1 MITEIAKFV
10 ETIPT
15 RYHTEGLKPASGLHI
30 IVELDESGNL
40 KDDSYESYII
50 SKKAEREPIWDYLSE
65 MEYYSKWIDSN
76 KCLDVGG
83 TGKMKIHSAI
93 PYALWFRKDNLDD
106 ISNRIFYYFKNIYD
120 MQGIDDKEKKYI
132 ETIEHF
138 CKIDLIGLIKNDPKL
153 EKIKGS
159 DYIKVYFR
167 VDKEKV
173 VKSYQRYL
181 DRYLYLK
188 DTFNIKLDDGRVVG
202 MTSFLT
208 GDNEKKVF
216 LRHQTAPYVINERVD
231 QEILKRLYQFE
242 KLLLSEPRKLPNP
255 LPIFVDEKEL
265 NSEVVRLYRSNP
277 DKPLTFHEI
286 IRQLFEQKKED
297 LSKYYLMN
305 WKKGIVSNKL
315 TAIINDFEFVP
326 MFKYELGKILIRN
339 VMEIQDYKERKIE
352 NVFELE
358 SVIDKQFFYKIQK
371 ETKYRYENLFF
382 NYFSDD
388 VEPQKGYEIRA
399 VVKNNLLKYR
409 KAFYD
414 YIYKS
419 RTQAITGKMFY
430 DLALS
435 TIIDEIKQNDNFD
448 ETYTI
453 REKLNILFSLNHI
466 FDKNNNN
473 FKGVNMASKIPEYQE
488 RMRKIFN
495 DENYH
500 IAEDDEFAFAAGQLI
515 YYILKQSKSSNKSHA
530 LLEPFISKSDP
541 KQFRQMIIRG
551 IDQYKHAFEWYG
563 SGKGRFE
570 KLTGE
575 IMGYECKTSINEML
589 PVILAGYFSQS
600 LIYEPSQNNQ
610 TK

>member
-1 MITEIAKFV
+1 MITEISKFV
-10 ETIPT
+10 ETIPPH
-15 RYHTEGLKPASGLHI
+15 YHTEGLKPALGLHI
-30 IVELDESGNL
+30 IVELDENGNL
-40 KDDSYESYII
+40 KDHSYESYII
-50 SKKAEREPIWDYLSE
+50 SKKAKREPVWDYLAE

-106 ISNRIFYYFKNIYD
+106 IHGRLSYYFKNIYD
-120 MQGIDDKEKKYI
+120 MQDIDDKENKCI
-132 ETIEHF
+132 EMIEQF
-138 CKIDLIGLIKNDPKL
+138 CKTDLIGLIRNDPML
-153 EKIKGS
+153 GTIKSS

-167 VDKEKV
+167 VEKEKI
-173 VKSYQRYL
+173 VKSYHRYL
-181 DRYLYLK
+181 DRYLFLK
-188 DTFNIKLDDGRVVG
+188 DTSNIKLDDGRVVG

-208 GDNEKKVF
+208 GDNEKKMF
-216 LRHQTAPYVINERVD
+216 LRHQTAPYVVNEIVD
-231 QEILKRLYQFE
+231 QEILRRLYKFE
-242 KLLLSEPRKLPNP
+242 RILLSDPRKLPNP
-255 LPIFVDEKEL
+255 LPIFVDEQELL

-277 DKPLTFHEI
+277 DRPLTFHEI

-297 LSKYYLMN
+297 LSNYYLMN
-305 WKKGIVSNKL
+305 WKKAIVSNKL
-315 TAIINDFEFVP
+315 TAIINDFDFVP
-326 MFKYELGKILIRN
+326 QFRYKLSGF
-339 VMEIQDYKERKIE
+339 EIKNPMGIKDFQERKID
-352 NVFELE
+352 NIFQFELD
-358 SVIDKQFFYKIQK
+358 VVRKIFNDRLVVQ
-371 ETKYRYENLFF
+371 TNSGDIYL
-382 NYFSDD
+382 NYF
-388 VEPQKGYEIRA
+388 VELDSSKMSATTYQNI
-399 VVKNNLLKYR
+399 LKYR
-409 KAFYD
+409 TSFYD

-430 DLALS
+430 DL
-435 TIIDEIKQNDNFD
+435 IISAVVDDIKRDEKF
-448 ETYTI
+448 I

-466 FDKNNNN
+466 FDTNNNN

-488 RMRKIFN
+488 RMRKLFR

-541 KQFRQMIIRG
+541 EQFRQMIIRG

-575 IMGYECKTSINEML
+575 IMGYECKTNIKEML

-600 LIYEPSQNNQ
+600 LIYEPSQNTQ
-610 TK
+610 TKQ